1 MADDG
6 KITIKVVADTAKA
19 IAGLEEVRAVGSE
32 MGSAIGSATKAG
44 ARMAAA
50 AVATAATAMG
60 AGLAS
65 VTKQALD
72 LYAAYEQA
80 AGGIETL
87 FKGSADTVMQ
97 NASMAYKTAQMS
109 ANEYMELTTSFAASL
124 LQSLGND
131 TDKAAAYAD
140 RAVIDMADNA
150 NKMGTSMEMI
160 QNAYQGFAKQNY
172 TMLDNLKLGY
182 GGTKEEMARLI
193 ADAAKMTKQ
202 QKELGISVDAADM
215 SFGNIVNAISVV
227 QKKLGI
233 AGTSAKEAGS
243 TIEGS
248 VNMARAAWKNW
259 LTGLGNDS
267 ADMEQLTGDLVTS
280 LSTAAENIVPR
291 IGTIVGAFA
300 EYGPEAVRALVEAVQ
315 DEASGVD
322 LNQAGADILN
332 ALANAIRSADISGNM
347 AALLE
352 DIKNALSGQ
361 AASPMAQAAASLAD
375 ALIQEFVSIVSNPG
389 NWGNVATAIG
399 SVLNSLVDSIWNAT
413 IGNFGLYLNNGQFST
428 TRMPTMSQPRGHA
441 VGGVFDTATV
451 LGGRDIVGEAGM
463 ELVQP
468 LNKATYEMMGAGI
481 AANLRSEPIDYEAM
495 GRAMCAAVSGMGFY
509 VGDSRL
515 AQATRSSRD
524 RIDGRTAVLARRGV
538 DAG

>member
-32 MGSAIGSATKAG
+32 MGSTIGNATKAG

-150 NKMGTSMEMI
+150 NKMGTSMELI
-160 QNAYQGFAKQNY
+160 QNAYRGFAKGNM
-172 TMLDNLKLGY
+172 TMLDNLSLGY

-193 ADAAKMTKQ
+193 QDASKMTKV

-413 IGNFGLYLNNGQFST
+413 VGNFGLYLYDGQFST
-428 TRMPTMSQPRGHA
+428 INRSTTSQPRGHA
-441 VGGVFDTATV
+441 VGGIFDTATA
-451 LGGRDIVGEAGM
+451 LGRRDVVGEAGM

-468 LNKATYEMMGAGI
+468 LNKSTYEMMGAGI
-481 AANLRSEPIDYEAM
+481 AANLRSDPIDYEAM

-509 VGDSRL
+509 VGDSKL